1 MKKHA
6 KVEVSSGEVHEVDYD
21 HIEFKGDGLMVFYQ
35 SLPFKIDDR
44 EVAIFSCHSLIS
56 CTITDN
62 NKE

>member
-21 HIEFKGDGLMVFYQ
+21 EMEFLSGGLMVFGKV
-35 SLPFKIDDR
+35 SDSDKLI
-44 EVAIFSCHSLIS
+44 EVAVFSCHSLIS

-62 NKE
+62 E